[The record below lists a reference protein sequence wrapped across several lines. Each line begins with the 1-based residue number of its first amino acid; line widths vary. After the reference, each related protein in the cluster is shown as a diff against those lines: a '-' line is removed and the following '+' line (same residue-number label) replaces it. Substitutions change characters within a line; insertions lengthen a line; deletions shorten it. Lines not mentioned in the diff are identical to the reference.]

1 MAMPWTVSTNGH
13 NIRQRDSGMSA
24 AGQKA
29 VYLEPFERRCAA
41 TELYFTTHHKAV
53 KPFDASFV

>member
-1 MAMPWTVSTNGH
+1 
-13 NIRQRDSGMSA
+13 MSA

-29 VYLEPFERRCAA
+29 VYLEAFEKPRAA

>member
-1 MAMPWTVSTNGH
+1 
-13 NIRQRDSGMSA
+13 MSA

-29 VYLEPFERRCAA
+29 MYLEAFEKPRAA
-41 TELYFTTHHKAV
+41 TELYFTAHHKVV